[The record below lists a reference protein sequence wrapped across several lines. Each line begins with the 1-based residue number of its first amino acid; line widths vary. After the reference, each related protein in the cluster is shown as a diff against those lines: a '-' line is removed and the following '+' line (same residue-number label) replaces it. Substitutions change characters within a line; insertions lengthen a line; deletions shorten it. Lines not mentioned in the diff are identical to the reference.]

1 MVSRVEIA
9 QGDIVA
15 VVRGAAEGE
24 IRDRHPTQA
33 ANVNVSER
41 WMQLE
46 MLYESSDARQ
56 VHLTLVE
63 RREWDRRRHRVV
75 ALSHS

>member
-24 IRDRHPTQA
+24 IRDRHCAQA
-33 ANVNVSER
+33 MNVNARKR
-41 WMQLE
+41 WMRLE
-46 MLYESSDARQ
+46 VLYESGDAGQR
-56 VHLTLVE
+56 HLTLVE
-63 RREWDRRRHRVV
+63 RRRWLRRRRVI
-75 ALSHS
+75 SFGHS